1 METTRITVYDYQGAR
16 FNAAPN
22 MIHEYMRHE
31 PVEME
36 VDAYLVGDIRAHW
49 IASDVL
55 YTAHGVDSH
64 WWLTSK
70 IPMHHFPSISRV
82 MEALMEEYKDVRH
95 IK

>member
-1 METTRITVYDYQGAR
+1 METTKITVHDYQGAR
-16 FNAAPN
+16 FNASPN
-22 MIHEYMRHE
+22 MVHEYMRHE

-36 VDAYLVGDIRAHW
+36 VDAYLVGDMRAHW

-55 YTAHGVDSH
+55 YTAHGDGED

-70 IPMHHFPSISRV
+70 IPMHHFPAIFRV
-82 MEALMEEYKDVRH
+82 MEALMEEYRHDRH